1 MNLTLVIDEDDAET
15 CRIMLKTELGRF
27 SYEQN
32 RDLYTHV
39 KEGYDAYVAALE
51 AAIEAAG
58 GRDAQRQRRGED
70 TT

>member
-15 CRIMLKTELGRF
+15 CRIALKSSLGRL
-27 SYEQN
+27 SDERN
-32 RDLYTHV
+32 GGLHALC
-39 KEGYDAYVAALE
+39 KEGYDAYVAALD
-51 AAIEAAG
+51 AAIEATG